1 VTVVEKAKA
10 MVEEG
15 AATDKEAGTGVEAEK
30 EVEKEKEAV
39 DTEAKVGSEEAKE
52 EGAWEAPVVDLDSVK
67 EKRAERE
74 AAETAEE

>member
-1 VTVVEKAKA
+1 MASRN
-10 MVEEG
+10 
-15 AATDKEAGTGVEAEK
+15 AAAAAGEVK
-30 EVEKEKEAV
+30 EV
-39 DTEAKVGSEEAKE
+39 TEEAKE